1 MPTLKTLFSAP
12 VTSPLNEVDVED
24 VGLFLIQLTARG
36 FLQSKEI
43 QENHATCHDSMAY
56 AICNQ
61 IIAQPMS
68 FHVKILLKLLTSLQI
83 SDDDFSKLKE
93 LKALQTQMVGFNF
106 TAVFFLYYYSLVKN
120 YFLCLHSINCR
131 WNWLKTNWLSKL

>member
-36 FLQSKEI
+36 FLQSNEI

-93 LKALQTQMVGFNF
+93 LKALQAQMVGFNF
-106 TAVFFLYYYSLVKN
+106 TAVFFI
-120 YFLCLHSINCR
+120 FTIIF
-131 WNWLKTNWLSKL
+131 

>member
-36 FLQSKEI
+36 FLQSNEI

-106 TAVFFLYYYSLVKN
+106 IAVFLSLLLFFSKTITFCVT
-120 YFLCLHSINCR
+120 IN
-131 WNWLKTNWLSKL
+131 

>member
-12 VTSPLNEVDVED
+12 VTSPLTEVDVED

-36 FLQSKEI
+36 FLQSNEI
-43 QENHATCHDSMAY
+43 QESGATCHDSMAY

-93 LKALQTQMVGFNF
+93 LKALQTQMVGFISQQLF
-106 TAVFFLYYYSLVKN
+106 VYFFFKPLLVYTFSLADG
-120 YFLCLHSINCR
+120 IG
-131 WNWLKTNWLSKL
+131 

>member
-36 FLQSKEI
+36 FLQSNEI

-83 SDDDFSKLKE
+83 SDDDFSKLPVRWKFLKKKE
-93 LKALQTQMVGFNF
+93 LLVTVQ
-106 TAVFFLYYYSLVKN
+106 FLSERARSVHK
-120 YFLCLHSINCR
+120 FS
-131 WNWLKTNWLSKL
+131 SKSHYIKS

>member
-36 FLQSKEI
+36 FLQSNEI

-106 TAVFFLYYYSLVKN
+106 TVDFLSLLLFFRKKIIFCVYHQL
-120 YFLCLHSINCR
+120 IADGIG
-131 WNWLKTNWLSKL
+131 